1 MTVSTHP
8 AVGEDVSEGDP
19 LLLLHSQ
26 AGADEVPAGRRHVL
40 AELHHAGADLLVPLE
55 GNVAADHVVEEDPE
69 GPDSGAACLVVV
81 EFDPLWRSVHSGPC
95 NRGVT
100 TRLLVSRASPSKS
113 V

>member
-26 AGADEVPAGRRHVL
+26 AGADQVPAGRRHVL

-55 GNVAADHVVEEDPE
+55 GNVAADHVEEEDPQRPD
-69 GPDSGAACLVVV
+69 GGAPALIPPLADPLRRRVDSG
-81 EFDPLWRSVHSGPC
+81 PW
-95 NRGVT
+95 
-100 TRLLVSRASPSKS
+100 
-113 V
+113 